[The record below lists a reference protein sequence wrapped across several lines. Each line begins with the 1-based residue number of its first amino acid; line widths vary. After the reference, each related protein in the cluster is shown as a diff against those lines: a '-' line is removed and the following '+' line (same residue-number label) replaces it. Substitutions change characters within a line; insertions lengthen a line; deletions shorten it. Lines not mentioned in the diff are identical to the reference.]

1 MAFRK
6 HLPHSP
12 GAGQPG
18 QPAAGASATEVSR
31 GQAQSCMQRGG
42 SCPSLSKC
50 KAPPCQQPEWQG
62 ADPAPS
68 PGCGTSSWG
77 AGCALHRNEGKLM
90 QKNHANPSPR
100 SNGASVLAPAGRF
113 AGQNWSY
120 PRARQFQLPLCSR
133 SKFPSVGLWVGSGV
147 GAVHVWTP
155 NV

>member
-62 ADPAPS
+62 ADPALS
-68 PGCGTSSWG
+68 PELCWG
-77 AGCALHRNEGKLM
+77 MLDVPCTVTK
-90 QKNHANPSPR
+90 AN
-100 SNGASVLAPAGRF
+100 
-113 AGQNWSY
+113 
-120 PRARQFQLPLCSR
+120 
-133 SKFPSVGLWVGSGV
+133 
-147 GAVHVWTP
+147 
-155 NV
+155 